1 MRLGRKQFDP
11 VLKMLHPTTRRE
23 FLGAVAAAAALPLPG
38 AEPEEPV
45 LDLHQHTLY
54 TGRPDSGLLAHQEHH
69 KIHTT
74 VILPGEGWMLS
85 IVGGNRHSAAFTAA
99 HPDRF
104 VRFTSSDPAESRTE
118 DLLRGNLRRGALG
131 IGEMKY
137 HVAADS
143 PEMHRVYRLAEEL
156 GVPVLIHFEYETYN
170 TGLERFATVLKKY
183 PKVSFIGHAQTWW
196 GNISG
201 DLDPLE
207 LYPKGPVKPGGLTD
221 RLLGDYKNMY
231 GDLSAGS
238 GLNALTRDPE
248 FARGFV
254 ARHAR
259 KLIWGSDCN
268 CHDGMGG
275 GIKSGFCIAE
285 RSLGA
290 LGTLAPDRAAL
301 RRILWENGAELL
313 RLKKS

>member
-1 MRLGRKQFDP
+1 
-11 VLKMLHPTTRRE
+11 
-23 FLGAVAAAAALPLPG
+23 
-38 AEPEEPV
+38 
-45 LDLHQHTLY
+45 
-54 TGRPDSGLLAHQEHH
+54 
-69 KIHTT
+69 
-74 VILPGEGWMLS
+74 
-85 IVGGNRHSAAFTAA
+85 
-99 HPDRF
+99 
-104 VRFTSSDPAESRTE
+104 
-118 DLLRGNLRRGALG
+118 
-131 IGEMKY
+131 
-137 HVAADS
+137 
-143 PEMHRVYRLAEEL
+143 
-156 GVPVLIHFEYETYN
+156 
-170 TGLERFATVLKKY
+170 
-183 PKVSFIGHAQTWW
+183 VSFIGHAQTWW

-221 RLLGDYKNMY
+221 RLLGDYPNMY